1 MNDVKTP
8 PEESLWQKTQFA
20 NLVRYIPS
28 GIYFARFRVRG
39 KLIRKSSLPQIQESL
54 GYQTARPMAHGM
66 ELHVLRTEANLLRRA
81 LR

>member
-1 MNDVKTP
+1 MLCPDTGRMNGEKTP

-39 KLIRKSSLPQIQESL
+39 KLIRKSPKEQFDVCLRKDLRLKNGHFSLTL
-54 GYQTARPMAHGM
+54 F
-66 ELHVLRTEANLLRRA
+66 
-81 LR
+81 